1 MGSQRAKP
9 QVKNQLLR
17 IALKFMARVLR
28 FASHVAREQP
38 DDSELPRLLQR
49 FWKEG
54 SKKMTRGLKV
64 LYDSSMVK
72 LREIMGLDLR
82 VTVSDRNKW
91 DDDFPA
97 NQRLSA
103 VRWRLRH
110 RFVIFD
116 ISDGNRHY

>member
-28 FASHVAREQP
+28 FVSHVARKQP
-38 DDSELPRLLQR
+38 DDSELPRLLRR

-64 LYDSSMVK
+64 LYDSSIVK

-82 VTVSDRNKW
+82 VTVSDRNEW
-91 DDDFPA
+91 DEDFQPKA
-97 NQRLSA
+97 RA

-110 RFVIFD
+110 RFVTFD
-116 ISDGNRHY
+116 ISNGNRH